1 MQNAVNF
8 LLKNWLENTE
18 IILLLSMALPFIL
31 PLDVNNFKFVIE
43 LVLAIIMFFSIKSFF
58 VHKFVLA
65 RNIKPMVASVFLN
78 YILFPAILLALAFL
92 LLKNDALLICYVLIA
107 IVPPAISIIPLCYLS
122 KCNLQV
128 ADSSIFVSYLLSLA
142 IIPVTLLALYGK
154 SVEFMLI
161 TRVLLVVIVI
171 PTFLSFI
178 FRRSRASIF
187 DYSKAIVNLCMGIL
201 LFVSVELNRAAFLDF
216 SNPEIIYVYLINFLA
231 IFGTGIL
238 VYHFTKHVSGFRNA
252 VNYTLYATQKNTGTS
267 ITLALALF
275 NPIVAIP
282 AIIIMVLQFLYFI
295 VFEKIIIRA
304 DAKLDHFLHSPLH
317 RSRNDS

>member
-1 MQNAVNF
+1 MV
-8 LLKNWLENTE
+8 
-18 IILLLSMALPFIL
+18 LPFIL

-65 RNIKPMVASVFLN
+65 RNVKPMAASVFFN

-92 LLKNDALLICYVLIA
+92 LLKNEALLIGYVLIA

-161 TRVLLVVIVI
+161 ARVLFVVIVL
-171 PTFLSFI
+171 PTFISYI
-178 FRRSRASIF
+178 FRRSTASIF
-187 DYSKAIVNLCMGIL
+187 SYSKAIVNLCMGIL
-201 LFVSVELNRAAFLDF
+201 LFVSVQLNRDAFLDF
-216 SNPEIIYVYLINFLA
+216 SNPEMIYVYLINFLA

-238 VYHFTKHVSGFRNA
+238 VYHFTKQISGFRNA

-275 NPIVAIP
+275 NPLVAIP

-304 DAKLDHFLHSPLH
+304 DAKFDHFLQHSFHKP
-317 RSRNDS
+317 RKR